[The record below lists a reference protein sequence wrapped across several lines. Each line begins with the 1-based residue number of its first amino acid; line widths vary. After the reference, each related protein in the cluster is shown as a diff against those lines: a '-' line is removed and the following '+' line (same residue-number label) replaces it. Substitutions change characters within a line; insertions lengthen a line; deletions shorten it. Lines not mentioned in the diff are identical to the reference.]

1 MTTPQLLSASM
12 SAAERGEDLQSEAKI
27 HLDARQH
34 SLAACSLWLLQWER
48 ACGTDHLHAQFC
60 LQRALASAHAAE
72 DSMAEAN
79 GGNL

>member
-34 SLAACSLWLLQWER
+34 SLEACSLWLIQWER
-48 ACGTDHLHAQFC
+48 ACESDRLHAQFC

-72 DSMAEAN
+72 ESLTQV
-79 GGNL
+79 GGR